1 MLESRPKSP
10 ERTYDHRYHIGN
22 AGDVWKHAVW
32 LALLGSRPERAAPV
46 TILETHAG
54 RGLYQRGP
62 TGEWMEGLAKLGDIT
77 GAPEA
82 VQQLAHLQGC
92 AAGRV
97 GEQLVG
103 SPLVTLSAMRAGDS
117 LQLHEVDAD
126 AAAALRRAVGR
137 AEDVTVLE
145 QDGWTATL
153 PVGAGRSLW
162 FIDPP
167 FATREE
173 WQVTAQRAIAWASTN
188 TRATVVIWYPI
199 KGASRPAALVNAL
212 RASGIPGWFGEL
224 WTAPYD
230 EGRNRLNGSGMA
242 VLRPPNGLE
251 SSVAA
256 IGGWLGPRLAVR
268 DGDWQLKMAGWK
280 AKGQP

>member
-1 MLESRPKSP
+1 MLESRPLSP
-10 ERTYDHRYHIGN
+10 DRTYDHRYHIGN

-32 LALLGSRPERAAPV
+32 LALLGSRPPTAGPL
-46 TILETHAG
+46 TIVETHAG
-54 RGLYQRGP
+54 RGSYQRGP
-62 TGEWMEGLAKLGDIT
+62 TGEWMEGLGRLGDAA

-82 VQQLAHLQGC
+82 VVRLAELQGC
-92 AAGRV
+92 RAGGV
-97 GEQLVG
+97 GERLVG
-103 SPLVTLSAMRAGDS
+103 SPLVTASMLRSGDR
-117 LQLHEVDAD
+117 LLLHERDAD
-126 AAAALRRAVGR
+126 AHAALAAAVGGQ
-137 AEDVTVLE
+137 AGVTARCS
-145 QDGWTATL
+145 DGWQAEL
-153 PVGAGRSLW
+153 PEGAGRSVW

-173 WQVTAQRAIAWASTN
+173 WALTASQAIAWATAH

-199 KGASRPAALVNAL
+199 KGASRPAALVRAL
-212 RASGIPGWFGEL
+212 RASGLPGWFGEL

-242 VLRPPNGLE
+242 VLRPPAGLE
-251 SSVAA
+251 SEVAA

-280 AKGQP
+280 AAERP

>member
-32 LALLGSRPERAAPV
+32 LALLGSRPAQTAPV
-46 TILETHAG
+46 TIVETHAG

-62 TGEWMEGLAKLGDIT
+62 TGEWMEGLAKLGDLA

-82 VQQLAHLQGC
+82 VLRLARLQGC
-92 AAGRV
+92 EAGRV

-103 SPLVTLSAMRAGDS
+103 SPLVTLSAMRDGDS

-137 AEDVTVLE
+137 GEDVTVLE
-145 QDGWTATL
+145 QDGWTAAL
-153 PVGAGRSLW
+153 PAGAGRSLW
-162 FIDPP
+162 FVDPP

-173 WQVTAQRAIAWASTN
+173 WQVTAQRAIAWAAAN
-188 TRATVVIWYPI
+188 PRATVVIWYPI

-212 RASGIPGWFGEL
+212 RASGLPGWFGEL

-242 VLRPPNGLE
+242 VLRPPVALE
-251 SSVAA
+251 STVAA

-280 AKGQP
+280 AKVQP